1 MIDSI
6 KISQR
11 DILKELDEKIKM
23 NPYERES
30 KIE

>member
-1 MIDSI
+1 MIEPM
-6 KISQR
+6 KIGQK

-23 NPYERES
+23 NPYEREG